1 MTKKSFLLSAAGLLT
16 AGLLTA
22 CIPGTDTTAPGTP
35 AANSPEPSSTMQ
47 STAEPA
53 GNTQAPAETL
63 GSFTTTD
70 IYENPV
76 TEAIFANHDL
86 TMVNIFATW
95 CGPCIQEMPDLA
107 ELAKEY
113 EGSNFQIIGLILDVN
128 ENGIVS
134 AKKLETA
141 KELAELTGV
150 EYPIILPD
158 MTLRHGLLAN
168 VYSIPETFFV
178 DGTGTIVSERYVGSR
193 QKNAWQKIIKKELSE
208 LEN

>member
-1 MTKKSFLLSAAGLLT
+1 MNKKSFLLLSAAGLLT
-16 AGLLTA
+16 AGLLTSCA
-22 CIPGTDTTAPGTP
+22 SNNTITPDASGTALT
-35 AANSPEPSSTMQ
+35 ESS
-47 STAEPA
+47 SS
-53 GNTQAPAETL
+53 ETL

-70 IYENPV
+70 IYDNPV
-76 TEAIFANHDL
+76 TEAIFADHDL

-95 CGPCIQEMPDLA
+95 CTPCIQEMPALA

-150 EYPIILPD
+150 EYPILLPD